1 MVQATGDALAI
12 CFVDSSGMLA
22 IQCSFAFF
30 LMLASEWMAPC
41 SFPCHVLWYR
51 NIERRTPGSMA
62 VRQHFVSPQTSPE
75 ILGQVDLSTPRR
87 YHHRYWHLLLLL
99 SARSTDGCK
108 VAERKR
114 EDHRC

>member
-1 MVQATGDALAI
+1 
-12 CFVDSSGMLA
+12 
-22 IQCSFAFF
+22 
-30 LMLASEWMAPC
+30 
-41 SFPCHVLWYR
+41 
-51 NIERRTPGSMA
+51 MA

-87 YHHRYWHLLLLL
+87 YHYRYRHLLLLL
-99 SARSTDGCK
+99 SARSADGCK